1 MLILT
6 NENKTVD
13 LINVGQE
20 LSENIYFGVFDFSE
34 KNNYDFF
41 FKPLIM
47 KETFNNVTVQFQMGP
62 YKVMLPIEWSII
74 LADPE
79 TGDIE
84 LIPVKD
90 INTRDFHVFTFNP
103 LNGGLHRFYPLKAI
117 DIFTDV
123 CWTVPKIALHNF
135 LLFPLS
141 NGSGPECIFI
151 VNERDQRKIPPL
163 EIGFFN

>member
-6 NENKTVD
+6 NDNTTID
-13 LINVGQE
+13 LIQLGQE
-20 LSENIYFGVFDFSE
+20 LTENIHFGIFDFSE
-34 KNNYDFF
+34 KNNYDYFF
-41 FKPLIM
+41 RPLIVR
-47 KETFNNVTVQFQMGP
+47 EQFNNVTILFQIGH
-62 YKVMLPIEWSII
+62 YKTLLPIEWSIV

-90 INTRDFHVFTFNP
+90 INTRNFHVFTFNP

-123 CWTVPKIALHNF
+123 CWTVPKIALGSF
-135 LLFPLS
+135 LLAPLS
-141 NGSGPECIFI
+141 AGAGPECIFI
-151 VNERDQRKIPPL
+151 VNEKEQRKIPPL
-163 EIGFFN
+163 EIGYFN